1 MSEKEEREAHID
13 GESVLE
19 EIDSLWDYSDPSGS
33 ERIFQRVLHGPNANN
48 AEFRAQVL
56 TQIARCQI
64 LQRRMDDGHATL
76 DQAGQILSDQ
86 TPIAH
91 IRYRL
96 ERGRAWND
104 AGRLADATAAFIE
117 AFQRAQTVNSDLL
130 CVDAAH
136 MLGVVPPHEVAVIW
150 NQRAIAIAQRSA
162 DSRARQWIGTLF
174 MNMGVNHQHL
184 RQYLQA
190 ESAFVSALSAFEQI
204 GNSPRIR
211 LAKLCLSKNLRLSGE
226 LGKALS
232 TSSKLLL
239 EIQSENEPPG
249 YAFEEIAECLLAM
262 GRNEESAS
270 MFAQAYAALSAY
282 SWFPPNE
289 NERLLRMK
297 RLAGM

>member
-1 MSEKEEREAHID
+1 MSENEELEPHIS
-13 GESVLE
+13 GMSVLE
-19 EIDSLWDYSDPSGS
+19 EIDALWDYNDPSAS
-33 ERIFQRVLHGPNANN
+33 ERTFQRVLHGPNANN

-76 DQAGQILSDQ
+76 DQAAQIVSDQ

-91 IRYRL
+91 IRYWL

-104 AGRLADATAAFIE
+104 SGRVADATAAFVE
-117 AFQRAQTVNSDLL
+117 AFQRAEAVNSDLL

-136 MLGVVPPHEVAVIW
+136 MLGVMPPYDMAMIW

-162 DSRARQWIGTLF
+162 DSRARRWTGTLF

-184 RQYLQA
+184 QQYPQA

-204 GNSPRIR
+204 ENSARVR

-226 LGKALS
+226 LEKALS
-232 TSSKLLL
+232 KSSTLLL
-239 EIQSENEPPG
+239 EIQSESEPPG

-262 GRNEESAS
+262 GRNEESAPI
-270 MFAQAYAALSAY
+270 FAQAYAALSAY
-282 SWFPPNE
+282 PWFPPNE

-297 RLAGM
+297 RLGGM

>member
-1 MSEKEEREAHID
+1 MSEKLERELQLS
-13 GESVLE
+13 GKSVLE
-19 EIDSLWDYSDPSGS
+19 EIDSLWDYSDPSAS
-33 ERIFQRVLHGPNANN
+33 ERTFQRVLHGPNATN

-76 DQAGQILSDQ
+76 DQAAQILSDQ

-91 IRYRL
+91 IRYWL

-104 AGRLADATAAFIE
+104 SGRLADATAAFVE
-117 AFQRAQTVNSDLL
+117 AFQRAQTVNSDIL
-130 CVDAAH
+130 CIDAAH
-136 MLGVVPPHEVAVIW
+136 MLGVIPPYDTAVIW
-150 NQRAIAIAQRSA
+150 NQRAIAVAQRSA

-174 MNMGVNHQHL
+174 MNMGVNYQHL
-184 RQYLQA
+184 QQYPQA
-190 ESAFVSALSAFEQI
+190 ESAFASALAAFEQI
-204 GNSPRIR
+204 GNSARVR
-211 LAKLCLSKNLRLSGE
+211 LAKLCLSKNFRLSGE

-232 TSSKLLL
+232 TSSTLLL
-239 EIQSENEPPG
+239 EIQSQNEPPR

-262 GRNEESAS
+262 GRNEESAP

-282 SWFPPNE
+282 PWFPPNE

-297 RLAGM
+297 RLGGK